1 MSHASKLKDHTLLNE
16 DKEISKVKDWKKNIP
31 AVQKLK
37 FNLRRESGKFSGFY
51 QSLVGFVKT

>member
-31 AVQKLK
+31 SVQKLK